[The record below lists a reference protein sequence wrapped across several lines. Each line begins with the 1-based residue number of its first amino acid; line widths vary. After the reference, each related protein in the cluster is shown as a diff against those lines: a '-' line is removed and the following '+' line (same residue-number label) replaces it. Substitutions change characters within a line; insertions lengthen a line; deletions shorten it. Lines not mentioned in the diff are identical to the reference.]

1 MFNICVC
8 VYTHSCTHIYT
19 HTHIYT
25 PIYTHTYIY
34 TDIHTHTYIYTHS
47 CTHIYTHTHIYTYI
61 HIPTHICICI
71 YAVYAQMCLTLCN
84 SMDSSPPGSSVRG
97 IFQTRILEGV
107 ALSPPGDLPN
117 PWIELGVLHLL
128 RLLHWQADSLPLAPP
143 GMSHAK
149 FGDILML
156 EESKS
161 LFI

>member
-1 MFNICVC
+1 MC
-8 VYTHSCTHIYT
+8 VYMGVLCAKS
-19 HTHIYT
+19 
-25 PIYTHTYIY
+25 
-34 TDIHTHTYIYTHS
+34 
-47 CTHIYTHTHIYTYI
+47 
-61 HIPTHICICI
+61 
-71 YAVYAQMCLTLCN
+71 CLTLCN
-84 SMDSSPPGSSVRG
+84 PLDCSPPGSSVRG

-107 ALSPPGDLPN
+107 ALSSPGDLPN